1 MSTEITKFGFFQGY
15 KCFLATLANRSGLSV
30 SITNFGAAIQSLT
43 VLDRNR
49 QPVDVVLGYGSVEQY
64 EAGNSAF
71 GATVGRFA
79 NRIGGAKFTLGG
91 RTFELSKN
99 DGNNTLHGGTFG
111 FGKRMWTIDDIEDG
125 PEPYVTFGYK
135 SPDEEENFPGNLY
148 LKAKYTLL
156 QNGLKIQYFGKCDQ
170 DTILNITNH
179 AYFNLKGEGVGDIKD
194 HLIKINAEKYTPV
207 DSELIPTGEIADVA
221 GTPFDFREPKTIR
234 TEMDNGRLPKG
245 YDHNFLL
252 GMTREMRTAAYAY
265 EPSHGIIMQMD
276 TDMPAMQFY
285 VGIGLNEEPGKNGH
299 VYPQYGGFCFESQF
313 CPDSPNKPQFP
324 SCVLNADEE
333 VCFTTT
339 YTFSAK

>member
-15 KCFLATLANRSGLSV
+15 KCFLATLANRGGLSV

-265 EPSHGIIMQMD
+265 EPTHGMQMD

-285 VGIGLNEEPGKNGH
+285 VGIGLNQEPGKNGH